1 MHTQQPTDIRTDT
14 DRNVAGANGD
24 PRTPVQAAA
33 PTYQGTP
40 ATGGTPSENTVA
52 IPRESKPGIKTS
64 EFWIMLAMVG
74 ATLAATYADQDSLAR
89 VDGWRFAAFVVVAY
103 IVSRGLAKIGTA
115 DRKIQ
120 DRN

>member
-1 MHTQQPTDIRTDT
+1 MHSQQPTDIRTDP
-14 DRNVAGANGD
+14 DQRAPG
-24 PRTPVQAAA
+24 PAAA
-33 PTYQGTP
+33 PYAPARDPESSYQTAVGANAAPRQDTL
-40 ATGGTPSENTVA
+40 V

-89 VDGWRFAAFVVVAY
+89 VDGWRFAALVVAAY

-115 DRKIQ
+115 DRKVHE
-120 DRN
+120 RS